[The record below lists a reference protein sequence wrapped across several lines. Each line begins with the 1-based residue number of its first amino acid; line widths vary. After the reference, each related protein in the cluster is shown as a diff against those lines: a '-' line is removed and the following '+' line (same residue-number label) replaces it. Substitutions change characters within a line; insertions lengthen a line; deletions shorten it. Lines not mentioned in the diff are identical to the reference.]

1 MVVDDIVDLV
11 AQPAMLTLARESRGW
26 TQADVAREMTC
37 RAADDTVSQGYV
49 SRAEAG
55 RLAVRGER
63 LALFAAALR
72 YTPQMLCRATDSG
85 GTGVGLVHH
94 RKRASMGAL
103 ALRRVHAT
111 LAVTRLQ
118 VDALTAAGHED
129 DKHAFRHIAVNDFD
143 TPADAAESL
152 RLEWGLPQGPVSNV
166 VGVLEAAGALLV
178 IRDLE
183 TRELDAVS
191 QWPHGERPLVL
202 LNSTAPADRYR
213 FSLAHELGHIVM
225 HTEPGDGR
233 LQEQQADEFA
243 AEFLMPHESIVAELR
258 PRVDLAR
265 LMELKRRWRVSMAA
279 LARRAKSL
287 GVLTEWQYRS
297 LMVEMSALGYRTT
310 EPATF
315 ELETP
320 RRLAEVVTRLRQQH
334 NLDLSQA
341 AHLAG
346 LELEEF
352 TEIYSC
358 PSSAP
363 VTTRPPDSPTSR

>member
-1 MVVDDIVDLV
+1 MDDIVDLV

-26 TQADVAREMTC
+26 TQVDLAREMTG
-37 RAADDTVSQGYV
+37 RATSETVSQGYV

-55 RLAVRGER
+55 RLLVKGDR
-63 LALFAAALR
+63 LALFSTALR
-72 YTPQMLCRATDSG
+72 YTPEMLCRTTDNDG
-85 GTGVGLVHH
+85 VGVGLVHH

-118 VDALTAAGHED
+118 VEALTAASYD
-129 DKHAFRHIAVNDFD
+129 DEKHAFRHIAVDDFD
-143 TPADAAESL
+143 TPADAAETL
-152 RLEWGLPQGPVSNV
+152 RLEWGLPSGPVPNV
-166 VGVLEAAGALLV
+166 VEVLETAGALLV
-178 IRDLE
+178 ARDLQA
-183 TRELDAVS
+183 RELDAVS
-191 QWPHGERPLVL
+191 QWPHGERPLFL
-202 LNSTAPADRYR
+202 LNSTAPADRYC

-243 AEFLMPHESIVAELR
+243 AEFLMPHEDIVTELR
-258 PRVDLAR
+258 PRMDLQR

-310 EPATF
+310 EPVTF
-315 ELETP
+315 EFETP
-320 RRLAEVVTRLRQQH
+320 RHLAEVVTRLRQQH

-341 AHLAG
+341 AHLVG

-352 TEIYSC
+352 TEIYSS
-358 PSSAP
+358 PSSTP
-363 VTTRPPDSPTSR
+363 VTTRPPESPTSR